1 MRRTTNS
8 SGVIRFENRLEGV
21 VLTGIDQAYAS
32 DITYFEA
39 NNRFYYLTF
48 IIDCYSRRILG
59 HSLSERLTT
68 EQTTLPALRSAIN
81 TRESK
86 LPTGI
91 IFHSDGGGQYYD
103 KAFLK
108 TTAEYGFL
116 NSMCDYAYQNGK
128 AERLNG
134 VIKNNYLKHLD
145 CSTKTKLKKNLDRSV
160 DLYNLEKPHKALR
173 YLTPVEFE
181 NHLHLQTVESLSNP
195 DTE

>member
-8 SGVIRFENRLEGV
+8 SGVIRFENRLEGL

-32 DITYFEA
+32 DITYFEV

-68 EQTTLPALRSAIN
+68 EQTTLPALKNAIK
-81 TRESK
+81 TRKSK
-86 LPTGI
+86 LPAGI

-103 KAFLK
+103 KEFLK
-108 TTAEYGFL
+108 TTAEYRFL
-116 NSMCDYAYQNGK
+116 NSMCEYAYQNGK

-145 CSTKTKLKKNLDRSV
+145 CSTKTRLKKNLDRSV
-160 DLYNLEKPHKALR
+160 DLYNREKPHKALR

-181 NHLHLQTVESLSNP
+181 NNLHLQTVASHSDPVNG
-195 DTE
+195 